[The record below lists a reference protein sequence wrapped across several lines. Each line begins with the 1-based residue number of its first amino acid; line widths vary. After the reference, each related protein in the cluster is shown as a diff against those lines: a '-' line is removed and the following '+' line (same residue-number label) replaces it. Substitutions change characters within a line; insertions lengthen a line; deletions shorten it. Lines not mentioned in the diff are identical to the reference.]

1 MFLRI
6 LNTNMILNKIRTIEA
21 LQFHSMQSCLFNK
34 KSFTGSL
41 SLSSSLLSLK
51 LNFFQY
57 ILFTFKIIF
66 LDYCLIV
73 YKKIK
78 KYHRTMDEPQQIVST
93 RKLYCLQ
100 YHDLNT
106 SSVLANVLT
115 MNKCNSFAKLSLA
128 TFSLT
133 KERSSHQRFLSSIAT
148 VLLKTFF
155 IVYCMKLS
163 VCLVLILT

>member
-1 MFLRI
+1 
-6 LNTNMILNKIRTIEA
+6 
-21 LQFHSMQSCLFNK
+21 
-34 KSFTGSL
+34 
-41 SLSSSLLSLK
+41 
-51 LNFFQY
+51 
-57 ILFTFKIIF
+57 
-66 LDYCLIV
+66 
-73 YKKIK
+73 
-78 KYHRTMDEPQQIVST
+78 MDEPQQIVST

-106 SSVLANVLT
+106 SSVLANVIT

-155 IVYCMKLS
+155 IVYCLKLS